1 MVTVI
6 QPFVCVYEGDAGL
19 CIGDEL
25 NECKKFY
32 RAMQYKDYNLAMQAF
47 AYIAALRSYDWR

>member
-1 MVTVI
+1 
-6 QPFVCVYEGDAGL
+6 VCVYEGDAGL